1 MVSNH
6 CFVSYIFFF
15 NDPATTEFYTY
26 GHTLSLHDALPICG
40 KRADAARTMARRWAK
55 LVPPL
60 AAKGTLGAEH
70 GHETGLCLALA
81 FPDRVS
87 KRRPA
92 DGADWASVGGRG
104 FRLDPLSPLARE
116 DWLAVGDR
124 KSPRLNSSH

>member
-1 MVSNH
+1 
-6 CFVSYIFFF
+6 
-15 NDPATTEFYTY
+15 
-26 GHTLSLHDALPICG
+26 
-40 KRADAARTMARRWAK
+40 MARRWAK

-87 KRRPA
+87 KRRSA

-116 DWLAVGDR
+116 EWLAVGEVQGSAAGARILRSTEHTSELQPLMRTSNDAC
-124 KSPRLNSSH
+124 